1 MSADQPDSD
10 DDTEPDAAD
19 ESPPTSRER
28 LEESADRAVEEF
40 DRRVI
45 DLLSWLLDTETRAK
59 IYIYLHQHPASTS
72 DEVATGT
79 GLYPSTVREALAS
92 LHEEDVVSREK
103 RESTGAGNN
112 PYQYTAIQPSDL
124 VSNIVTDVQ
133 EELNA
138 IFKIDEYLDR
148 GSDEFDEDSQPV
160 TITVDEPG
168 EERTGDGDDG
178 DGADDEDGG
187 DDGDDGDGGDG
198 GDDGDDGDETE
209 P

>member
-10 DDTEPDAAD
+10 DGID
-19 ESPPTSRER
+19 EETDDGERSPSRER
-28 LEESADRAVEEF
+28 LEKGADRAVEEF

-72 DEVATGT
+72 EEVAKGT

-92 LHEEDVVSREK
+92 LHEEEVVTREK
-103 RESTGAGNN
+103 RESSGAGNN

-133 EELNA
+133 DELNA
-138 IFKIDEYLDR
+138 VFNLDAYLDR
-148 GSDEFDEDSQPV
+148 EPEEPADESQPV

-168 EERTGDGDDG
+168 EEDPESAGESGTDER
-178 DGADDEDGG
+178 DDE
-187 DDGDDGDGGDG
+187 
-198 GDDGDDGDETE
+198 ESA
-209 P
+209 